1 MHGFDDDTD
10 ALGEAVLRYAAER
23 LRLDPVPLDGPRSKE
38 ELDAVAGETI
48 TPDGMGGLAAL
59 KLFEEELAPAC
70 LSTDHPRYLSFI
82 PCAPTEAA
90 VMFDLVVGASSIYG
104 GSWLEGAG
112 AVYAE
117 NAGAALGRRP
127 GRPAPVGRRG
137 LRARR
142 HGRQPVGPR
151 RPPAPWRGSGT
162 PRPAGAAPRPTKVA
176 APGQRALLD
185 RVRLRGH
192 GRRVR
197 RRRGRRPPAA
207 VRCRPC
213 ARSLEA
219 DGPDTFF
226 AVVATSGTTNF
237 GIVDD
242 LASVAE
248 VCRSTASGSTSTA
261 RTAVPASP
269 RPRCATC
276 YAGIEH
282 ADSFIVDPHKWLF
295 APFDCCALLY
305 REPALARAA
314 HTQKASY
321 LDVLTDAPDWNP
333 TDYAVG
339 LTRRARGLPFW
350 FSLATHGTRAY
361 TEAVERT
368 LEVTRFAEAEIA
380 PARPTSRRC
389 ATRTCRSS
397 CSAGWGG
404 RRRTTRRG
412 RDRLLGRGVRIRRA
426 DLARGRDGDPL
437 RDRQPEHHR
446 GRTSPPSSTPWPDA
460 PVRAVG
466 PAAGLWDAGGG
477 PCDGWRASSCHAR
490 AAEDIEPEGP
500 DATAAADREARTE
513 RHA

>member
-1 MHGFDDDTD
+1 VHGFDDNTQ

-38 ELDAVAGETI
+38 ELDAVAGATI

-59 KLFEEELAPAC
+59 RLFEEELALAC

-117 NAGAALGRRP
+117 NAALRWVADLAGLPPSAGGVFVPGGTVGNLSALVTARAA
-127 GRPAPVGRRG
+127 A
-137 LRARR
+137 RARL
-142 HGRQPVGPR
+142 
-151 RPPAPWRGSGT
+151 AET
-162 PRPAGAAPRPTKVA
+162 GANGPRPTKVA
-176 APGQRALLD
+176 AQASAHSSVVSACEVMDAEFVGVEGDAEQRLSGAAL
-185 RVRLRGH
+185 RKV
-192 GRRVR
+192 
-197 RRRGRRPPAA
+197 
-207 VRCRPC
+207 
-213 ARSLEA
+213 LEA
-219 DGPDTFF
+219 EGPDTFF

-248 VCRSTASGSTSTA
+248 VCREYGIWFHVDGAYGGAGLAAPSV
-261 RTAVPASP
+261 RH
-269 RPRCATC
+269 R

-321 LDVLTDAPDWNP
+321 LDVLTAAQDWNP
-333 TDYAVG
+333 TDYSVG

-361 TEAVERT
+361 TAAIERT

-380 PARPTSRRC
+380 RRPYVEALHEPDLSVIVFRRIGWTPQDYQQWSDQLLAEQVAFVVPTS
-389 ATRTCRSS
+389 
-397 CSAGWGG
+397 
-404 RRRTTRRG
+404 
-412 RDRLLGRGVRIRRA
+412 
-426 DLARGRDGDPL
+426 
-437 RDRQPEHHR
+437 HR
-446 GRTSPPSSTPWPDA
+446 GETVTRFAIVNPSTS
-460 PVRAVG
+460 
-466 PAAGLWDAGGG
+466 
-477 PCDGWRASSCHAR
+477 
-490 AAEDIEPEGP
+490 EDDICVIL
-500 DATAAADREARTE
+500 DTMA
-513 RHA
+513 